1 MPQGSGT
8 CCKAFVLAES
18 RRQTFLAGGGLA
30 RQSFPVRHATELC
43 AEAGG
48 SGWGCVSMVERSG
61 ASGLRFL
68 FSVCKGAR
76 LDTCQQQEAGDRKP
90 RSPGGRSARPLSLC
104 HHVFLHRMGELGSTN
119 DSTGPRVPARV
130 ANHDDFVSLLALVH
144 RVKRCV
150 SFKLCVILIGPLVGY
165 I

>member
-1 MPQGSGT
+1 VDFVGGALMPQGSGT

-30 RQSFPVRHATELC
+30 RQTFPVRHATELC

-48 SGWGCVSMVERSG
+48 SGWGYVSMVERSG

-76 LDTCQQQEAGDRKP
+76 LDTCQQHEAGDRKP
-90 RSPGGRSARPLSLC
+90 EDAQHDPASNATTTGY
-104 HHVFLHRMGELGSTN
+104 FLWIKVNTFLRKAPLGSTVWI
-119 DSTGPRVPARV
+119 STRFGFTGVFNLFPETRR
-130 ANHDDFVSLLALVH
+130 
-144 RVKRCV
+144 
-150 SFKLCVILIGPLVGY
+150 
-165 I
+165 